1 MKLLTGGKIILSDR
15 ILEHHALLFTDKILS
30 CLPEM
35 PEDRTAGIDA
45 ERIDVDGAYISPGF
59 IDVHVNGAGG
69 ADTMDATDDSMDV
82 FSKCLAEH
90 GTTAFFPT
98 SVTALRERLN
108 AAAANVRRAMGRKM
122 SGAAVLG
129 LHLEGPWID
138 VGHKG
143 AHPQE
148 HIETKPD
155 VDWVERWSDV
165 IRGIT
170 FSPILDPEHVFLK
183 RLLEL
188 AIVPSL
194 GHTDA
199 SFEEGMAAVAAGAKS
214 ITHLFNAQSGLH
226 HRAPGMVGVA
236 FCSSAMCELIA
247 DGVHVRSELF
257 EPLCKAIGT
266 DRLVIVTD
274 SMRAAGLP
282 DGEYDFVDR
291 KVSVQSGVPRLQD
304 GTLAGSALCM
314 NRGVLNVWRAAGRPL
329 YEVVKF
335 ASANPAKLH
344 GLETRKG
351 SITPGHDADVTC
363 FDEELEI
370 QMTFV
375 GGALVYERNKGNRGF

>member
-1 MKLLTGGKIILSDR
+1 
-15 ILEHHALLFTDKILS
+15 
-30 CLPEM
+30 M

-45 ERIDVDGAYISPGF
+45 ERIDVSGAYISPGF

-82 FSKCLAEH
+82 FSGCLAEH
-90 GTTAFFPT
+90 GATAFFPT
-98 SVTALRERLN
+98 SVTASRERLN

-122 SGAAVLG
+122 SGATVLG

-155 VDWVERWSDV
+155 VNWVERRSDV
-165 IRGIT
+165 VRAIT
-170 FSPILDPEHVFLK
+170 FSPKLDPEHVFLK

-194 GHTDA
+194 GHTNA

-236 FCSSAMCELIA
+236 FCSSVMCELIA

-314 NRGVLNVWRAAGRPL
+314 NRGVLNVWRATGRPL
-329 YEVVKF
+329 YEVVRL
-335 ASANPAKLH
+335 ASVNPAKLH

-363 FDEELEI
+363 FNEELEI
-370 QMTFV
+370 LMTFV
-375 GGALVYERNKGNRGF
+375 GGALVYERNKRNERNRGSR